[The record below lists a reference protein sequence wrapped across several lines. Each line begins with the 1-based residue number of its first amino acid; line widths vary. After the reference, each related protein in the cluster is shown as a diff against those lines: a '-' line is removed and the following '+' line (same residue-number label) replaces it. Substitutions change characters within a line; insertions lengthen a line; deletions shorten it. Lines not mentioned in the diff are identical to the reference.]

1 MATSCLVAASLRVGV
16 LRANSECDS
25 ATGRKLRDYDR
36 LARCARF
43 YEVVEDMVG
52 YCFVKGALV
61 SIRGQIKLERFAF
74 DTDAVRHVIDIDP
87 GKIGLT
93 CDWTD

>member
-1 MATSCLVAASLRVGV
+1 MTTSCLVAAGLLVRI

-25 ATGRKLRDYDR
+25 AARRELRGHDCFTR
-36 LARCARF
+36 RACF
-43 YEVVEDMVG
+43 YEVVEDAIG

-61 SIRGQIKLERFAF
+61 SIRGKIKLERLAF
-74 DTDAVRHVIDIDP
+74 DTETVRHVIDIDP